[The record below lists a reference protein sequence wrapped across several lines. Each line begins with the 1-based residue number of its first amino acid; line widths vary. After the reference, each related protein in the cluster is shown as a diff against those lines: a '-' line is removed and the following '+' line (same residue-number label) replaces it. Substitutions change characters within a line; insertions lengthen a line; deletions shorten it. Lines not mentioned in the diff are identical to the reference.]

1 MALAMSY
8 LVRILLVQE
17 RWTDLWLLDPEMD
30 RSCKGTGTGC
40 QEGGTDA
47 RGGKEEENVV
57 KKGKSGQGDKWKEG
71 ERQSEERRE

>member
-47 RGGKEEENVV
+47 RGGKDEENVV
-57 KKGKSGQGDKWKEG
+57 KKRKERTG
-71 ERQSEERRE
+71 RQMEGGREAV